1 MLKFRIWLNSN
12 DSFIIPLLLNTTIKN
27 KEYSIRFEN
36 MEKHD
41 LPSQIALNDGKNDLG
56 IIIFRHI
63 GIFFRHLEVNT
74 LQAFNM
80 IHNKE
85 SNSNNNLEIPYDNA
99 MKLEIRSKNRIP
111 VGTLLIEAVK
121 LIAYENGIQTIELSS
136 KTDAEGFYR
145 KIGWEEIKGGS
156 GLTRFRFKM
165 RLPQSSPQ
173 SSRCSGLWCSRKRG
187 NKKERIRSRR
197 IRSRRIRSRRKL
209 IMNIN

>member
-1 MLKFRIWLNSN
+1 MLEFRIWLNSN

-27 KEYSIRFEN
+27 KRYSIPFKN
-36 MEKHD
+36 MEKTD

-99 MKLEIRSKNRIP
+99 IKLGIRSKNRIP
-111 VGTLLIEAVK
+111 VGTLLMEAVK
-121 LIAYENGIQTIELSS
+121 LIAYKNGIQTIELSS
-136 KTDAEGFYR
+136 KTDAEGFYT
-145 KIGWEEIKGGS
+145 KIGMEKIKGGS
-156 GLTRFRFKM
+156 GLTRFKI

-173 SSRCSGLWCSRKRG
+173 SSQCSGLWCSRKRG
-187 NKKERIRSRR
+187 NKIERIRSRK
-197 IRSRRIRSRRKL
+197 IRSRRKL